1 MKAPNGCV
9 TTENRAKKKKE
20 RNQTENSLQSSVKC
34 KIKGA
39 AKRRAFLKEK
49 MKVLGLGWL
58 WKLELIFFC

>member
-9 TTENRAKKKKE
+9 TTENRAKKKE